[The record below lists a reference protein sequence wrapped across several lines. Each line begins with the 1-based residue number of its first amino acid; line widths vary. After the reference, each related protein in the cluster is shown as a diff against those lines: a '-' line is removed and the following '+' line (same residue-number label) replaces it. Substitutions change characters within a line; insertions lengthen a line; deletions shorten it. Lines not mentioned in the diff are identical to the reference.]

1 MPTTGDTPTMR
12 QKLFTGLLGLGLLC
26 VPALVAG
33 SVPASAQTPAKPAAP
48 AVTTDPE
55 RLAAA
60 REVVAAAQ
68 GDRAAVLAAMKAPMV
83 GVMQQMGIT
92 EPNKAQVMVD
102 EVVLPTLSE
111 HYDDLL
117 AVQALS
123 FASVLSKED
132 LKAVAGFY
140 ATPAGKNLVK
150 AQPQLSQAML
160 TGMQQWMGTLMPQ
173 LKEKVEKAAAAH
185 GWSNEVKRR

>member
-1 MPTTGDTPTMR
+1 MR
-12 QKLFTGLLGLGLLC
+12 QTLFTGLLGLGLLC
-26 VPALVAG
+26 VPALVVD

-48 AVTTDPE
+48 AVTADPE

>member
-1 MPTTGDTPTMR
+1 MR
-12 QKLFTGLLGLGLLC
+12 QEMLSGMLGLGLLC
-26 VPALVAG
+26 APALVTG
-33 SVPASAQTPAKPAAP
+33 TVPASAQAPAQPAAP
-48 AVTTDPE
+48 VVTADPE

-68 GDRAAVLAAMKAPMV
+68 GDRAAVLAAMKAPMA
-83 GVMQQMGIT
+83 GVMQQMGLT
-92 EPNKAQVMVD
+92 DPKKAQVMVD
-102 EVVLPTLSE
+102 EVVMPTLSE
-111 HYDDLL
+111 NYDDLL
-117 AVQALS
+117 AIQALS

-160 TGMQQWMGTLMPQ
+160 TGMQQWMGTLLPQ

>member
-1 MPTTGDTPTMR
+1 MR
-12 QKLFTGLLGLGLLC
+12 TVALYGFICLGLLGA
-26 VPALVAG
+26 PAL
-33 SVPASAQTPAKPAAP
+33 AQAPGKPAVPQVSA
-48 AVTTDPE
+48 DPE

-68 GDRAAVLAAMKAPMV
+68 GDRAAVLAAMKAPMA

-92 EPNKAQVMVD
+92 DPAKAQVMVN

-132 LKAVAGFY
+132 LKAVAAFY
-140 ATPAGKNLVK
+140 GTPAGKNLVK

-185 GWSNEVKRR
+185 GWPSEGKRR